1 VEERAPAPA
10 ADRPIH
16 ERLDADAALRARQ
29 DSLTAGKQRGLAA
42 RQITILG
49 RRVTVLGDST
59 ASHRD
64 GLHVSALGE
73 RIIMPGDGREWE
85 DLQMKRLEQDLARDR
100 VLRERIR
107 ATRERKDAE
116 RGAGRQP
123 HRHRR

>member
-1 VEERAPAPA
+1 M
-10 ADRPIH
+10 
-16 ERLDADAALRARQ
+16 
-29 DSLTAGKQRGLAA
+29 
-42 RQITILG
+42 
-49 RRVTVLGDST
+49 LGDST